1 MTIIRDVDYDAFKA
15 KLGDFYDSM
24 KDSTALSML
33 TPYLRQFPN

>member
-24 KDSTALSML
+24 KDSIGAEYVDALFAAIS
-33 TPYLRQFPN
+33 